1 MSAKAN
7 FQASD
12 FAVVDLM
19 TSFGQLRIGYLSS
32 RGKKGRQLTASTN
45 VNTRPF
51 VARRVRGR

>member
-19 TSFGQLRIGYLSS
+19 TSFGQLHIGYLFE
-32 RGKKGRQLTASTN
+32 G
-45 VNTRPF
+45 
-51 VARRVRGR
+51 

>member
-12 FAVVDLM
+12 FAVFDLM
-19 TSFGQLRIGYLSS
+19 TSGQLHIGYLSS
-32 RGKKGRQLTASTN
+32 RGKKGRRLTASTN